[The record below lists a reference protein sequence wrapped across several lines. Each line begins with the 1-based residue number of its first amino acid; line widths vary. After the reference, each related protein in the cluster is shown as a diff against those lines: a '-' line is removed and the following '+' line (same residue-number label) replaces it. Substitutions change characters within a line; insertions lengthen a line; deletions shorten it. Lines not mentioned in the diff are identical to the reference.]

1 MPNSGASASRFQM
14 EHVNYEN
21 GSQLHWEGCRSTLS
35 TAVSHLVSH
44 PLGDSSSSRL
54 AWSSEAA
61 ASEPS
66 KQAPLFHGGGMGGV
80 GAGEDVSG
88 CTVGNFTSKTWCQR
102 ATGTAWNKCCL

>member
-21 GSQLHWEGCRSTLS
+21 GSQLHWEGCRSTRS

-44 PLGDSSSSRL
+44 PLGNSSSSRL

-61 ASEPS
+61 ASEPEPS
-66 KQAPLFHGGGMGGV
+66 KQAPLFHGGGMGVCG
-80 GAGEDVSG
+80 GECKWLHRG
-88 CTVGNFTSKTWCQR
+88 E
-102 ATGTAWNKCCL
+102 LYH